1 MKLFKKL
8 HITYITNNRK
18 NFTMIAIDRQPLTFE
33 LQQKLLHYFKDV
45 DFSVIESVLY
55 LGGWQTAIQGTGL
68 LIFEDFN
75 KIIHYSTWQYTPLE
89 IDIEHTFEFFPISID
104 EAFEYINKMNSMLL
118 EIEELK
124 KTNIL

>member
-1 MKLFKKL
+1 
-8 HITYITNNRK
+8 
-18 NFTMIAIDRQPLTFE
+18 MIAIDRQPLTFE
-33 LQQKLLHYFKDV
+33 LQQKLLYYFKDV

-75 KIIHYSTWQYTPLE
+75 KVIHYSIWQYTPLE

-124 KTNIL
+124 KTNTL

>member
-1 MKLFKKL
+1 
-8 HITYITNNRK
+8 
-18 NFTMIAIDRQPLTFE
+18 MIAIDRQPLTFE
-33 LQQKLLHYFKDV
+33 LQQKLLHYFKHV

-124 KTNIL
+124 KTNTL